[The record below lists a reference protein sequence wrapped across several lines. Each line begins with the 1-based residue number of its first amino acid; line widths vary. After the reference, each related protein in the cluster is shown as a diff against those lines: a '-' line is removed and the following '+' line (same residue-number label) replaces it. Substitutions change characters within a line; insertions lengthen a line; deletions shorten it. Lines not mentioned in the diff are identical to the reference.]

1 MHNSAEK
8 PNPRTF
14 IHPAWRG
21 IGCLLVVLIPVM
33 GWVLGGV
40 FLTMNAERGWGVPI
54 PPELNVTPKFVWSLA
69 GASGIPA
76 GMLTPFYARLMLM
89 VVFSVVVYGVLTV
102 VYSVIYRASGGG
114 RGSPLDVP
122 LSSQPRR
129 RRR

>member
-8 PNPRTF
+8 PTPRTF

-21 IGCLLVVLIPVM
+21 IGCLLVVLIPIM
-33 GWVLGGV
+33 GWGLGGV
-40 FLTMNAERGWGVPI
+40 FLEKNVQYGWGVPI
-54 PPELNVTPKFVWSLA
+54 PPELNVTPSAVWKFAAS
-69 GASGIPA
+69 SGISPE
-76 GMLTPFYARLMLM
+76 MLTPFYARLMLM

-102 VYSVIYRASGGG
+102 AYSVIYRVSGGG

-129 RRR
+129 RKR